1 MTKQRKGLLVS
12 SDKPL
17 SFQFEGKT
25 YEGLEGDTLASALLA
40 NGQWLQSRSFKYHR
54 PRGPLSLAGQDANT
68 LVQLGPDPN
77 VLADKTPLSEG
88 LTATGQNY
96 VGSLD
101 KDRDSVLSRFSRF
114 MPVGFYYRAFYK
126 PRGVWDRWERVIR
139 RKAGLGVLDTSLE
152 AGYHDKQYLFCDIA
166 VIGAGPAGLAAA
178 LKAADAGA
186 EVLLVEQ
193 EVYLGG
199 SLAWHRFG
207 VDNTDALTLRE
218 SLLRVSEHPNIRVLT
233 NAVCNAWFADHYLPV
248 ISGSRL
254 YKVRAAQTVLATG
267 ALEQH
272 VVFHNNDLP
281 GIVLCSAAER
291 MMALYGITPGQKALV
306 LAGNDEACLSA
317 LALADAGVEVVA
329 VVDMREMTSDATLA
343 ETLVERGIRYLP
355 GHTVYSAEG
364 EGTQG
369 RITKAEIRAITAPG
383 EVAATAEMIACD
395 ILCMSSGFM
404 PTWQLPCQ
412 AGAKLSY
419 DDEHSRFRLS
429 GQAKGVHL
437 AGSVNSVF
445 TLSAVVRD
453 GERAA
458 VEALLELGKSVEALP
473 AVSCTASPNFHWPM
487 FAHPNGKEFV
497 DFDEDLQMRDIV
509 NATRLGYRDIQLVK
523 RFSTVGMGPSQGRH
537 SALPTARLV
546 AKATGRT
553 VSETG
558 VTTAR
563 PPFAPET
570 IAHNAGRAF
579 HPHRYTPMHHRHIA
593 LGAHMV
599 PVGDWRRPAY
609 YGKPQQATATVEAE
623 AMHVRNVVGL
633 IDVSTLGKIELRG
646 PDAAE
651 LLNRL
656 YTASF
661 DTMEPG
667 STRYA
672 IMTNEHGVVIDDGVA
687 CRLAEDHFYITAT
700 TSGVARVYRA
710 MTQWNAQWRLSVDI
724 MNVTSAFAAVNL
736 AGPLSHRVLKALGTD
751 LDLSAEAFPYLAYR
765 EGQVAGIPA
774 RVMRV
779 GFVGELGYEIHVPSR
794 FGEAL
799 WDALMQAGDAF
810 GIKPF
815 GVDTQRLLRLE
826 KGHLIVGQDTDGMS
840 HPGELSLNWAVD
852 RKKAFFVGQRSV
864 AIMKRE
870 QTRRHLVAFELPAS
884 ADKPLEGLLVLEG
897 DEVSGKITS
906 CAYSPTLE
914 KHIGLA
920 WASSSRKKAGEQ
932 ITIKSPSGQTV
943 EATVVKLPFY
953 DRELTRQEIP
963 L

>member
-1 MTKQRKGLLVS
+1 MSKQRQGLLITPDAPVTFS
-12 SDKPL
+12 
-17 SFQFEGKT
+17 FEGKE
-25 YEGLEGDTLASALLA
+25 YQGLKGDTLASALLA

-68 LVQLGPDPN
+68 LVQLGADPN
-77 VLADKTPLSEG
+77 VLADRTPLTEG
-88 LTATGQNY
+88 LAATGQNY
-96 VGSLD
+96 VGSLE
-101 KDRDSVLSRFSRF
+101 KDRDSTLGRFSRF

-126 PRGVWDRWERVIR
+126 PRGIWDRWERMIR
-139 RKAGLGVLDTSLE
+139 RKAGLGVLDTTRD

-178 LKAADAGA
+178 LKAAEAGA
-186 EVLLVEQ
+186 QVLLVEQ
-193 EVYLGG
+193 ECYLGG
-199 SLAWHRFG
+199 ALAWHRFAD
-207 VDNTDALTLRE
+207 DNSEAKGLLDTLG
-218 SLLRVSEHPNIRVLT
+218 RVSAHPNIRVLT
-233 NAVCNAWFADHYLPV
+233 DAVCNAWFADHYLPV
-248 ISGSRL
+248 ISGTRL
-254 YKVRAAQTVLATG
+254 YKVRAGQTILATG

-281 GIVLCSAAER
+281 GVVLCSAAER
-291 MMALYGITPGQKALV
+291 MMALYGVTPGKKALV
-306 LAGNDEACLSA
+306 LAGNDQACLSA

-329 VVDMREMTSDATLA
+329 VVDMRDMTEDPSLADTLSA
-343 ETLVERGIRYLP
+343 RGLRYLP
-355 GHTVYSAEG
+355 GHTVYSAQG
-364 EGTQG
+364 AGGQGAITQ
-369 RITKAEIRAITAPG
+369 AEVRAIIAAG
-383 EVAATAEMIACD
+383 EVASQGETIACD
-395 ILCMSSGFM
+395 VLCMSSGFM

-412 AGAKLSY
+412 AGGKLQY
-419 DDEHSRFRLS
+419 DDARARFQLS
-429 GQAKGVHL
+429 GLASGVHL
-437 AGSVNSVF
+437 AGSVNSIF
-445 TLSAVVRD
+445 TLEAVVQD

-458 VEALLELGKSVEALP
+458 TDALIGLGHALAAAP
-473 AVSCTASPNFHWPM
+473 AVKCHAAPNFPWPM
-487 FAHPNGKEFV
+487 FAHPQGKEFV
-497 DFDEDLQMRDIV
+497 DFDEDLQLRDIV

-570 IAHNAGRAF
+570 IAHNAGRGF
-579 HPHRYTPMHHRHIA
+579 HPHRVTPMHHRHLA
-593 LGAHMV
+593 LGAQMV

-609 YGKPQQATATVEAE
+609 YGPRDGATAAVESE
-623 AMHVRNVVGL
+623 ALHVRNAVGL

-661 DTMEPG
+661 ETMEVG

-687 CRLAEDHFYITAT
+687 CRLSATHFYLTAT

-710 MTQWNAQWRLSVDI
+710 MTQWNAQWRLNVDI
-724 MNVTSAFAAVNL
+724 MNVTAAFAAVNL
-736 AGPLSHRVLKALGTD
+736 AGPLSYKVLKAAGTD
-751 LDLSAEAFPYLAYR
+751 LDLTAEAFPYLAYR
-765 EGQVAGIPA
+765 EGTVSGMPA

-794 FGEAL
+794 YGEAL
-799 WDALMQAGDAF
+799 WDALMQAGESF

-870 QTRRHLVAFELPAS
+870 QTRRHLVAFELPATAS
-884 ADKPLEGLLVLEG
+884 KPLEGLLVLEG

-906 CAYSPTLE
+906 CAYSPTLD
-914 KHIGLA
+914 KFIGLA
-920 WASSSRKKAGEQ
+920 WASAERKKAGES
-932 ITIKSPSGQTV
+932 IVIKSASGDAVQ
-943 EATVVKLPFY
+943 ATVVKLPFY
-953 DRELTRQEIP
+953 DRELRRQEIQP
-963 L
+963 